1 MQMKADKL
9 KKQGNMVRLNRLL
22 GQDHPA
28 LHNESAGQLFREER
42 EPKYDEPIVIKKLNI
57 PKHERYPK
65 YWRLKISP
73 QSAQGSNDAL
83 ILQMVIKLKTILAIK
98 LKANKKK
105 HSKRQRKSNLPS
117 VIPMDRSSPI
127 SGIFCLSLKNSK
139 NPVLIAP
146 RKMMKMLITFNPVLI
161 HTVEALISLS

>member
-1 MQMKADKL
+1 MKEDKL

-73 QSAQGSNDAL
+73 QLAQGSNDIL
-83 ILQMVIKLKTILAIK
+83 IVQIVIKLKTTLTIK

-105 HSKRQRKSNLPS
+105 H
-117 VIPMDRSSPI
+117 
-127 SGIFCLSLKNSK
+127 
-139 NPVLIAP
+139 
-146 RKMMKMLITFNPVLI
+146 
-161 HTVEALISLS
+161 